1 MARIRRRRNPQPEPT
16 TQLAALLDEHLHHLA
31 VKGFTESTLQMRRVH
46 IEMFLGWC
54 REHGLADPFEI
65 TRPVLERYQ
74 RYLFYYR
81 KENGEPLSFASQ
93 HVRLTPLR
101 VWFKWMTRQNHIL
114 HNPASE
120 LELPRL
126 GFRLPPVLTEYEA
139 ELVLQQPN
147 VHDPVGIRDRA
158 MLEMFYS
165 TGIRRTE
172 LIRLKLPEID
182 HHNGLVTIRQGKG
195 RKDRVV
201 PVGERALAWLD
212 KYLHEIRPELAIDP
226 DDGTVFLT
234 AEGEPFSP
242 NHLSALVRDY
252 VEAAATGK
260 SGACHLFRHTMATL
274 MLEGGADIRYIQQM
288 LGHAKLDT
296 TQIYTHVSVRML
308 KEIHSA
314 THPGAKLEAN
324 TNEKQ
329 DDKPE
334 QDKPDEK

>member
-1 MARIRRRRNPQPEPT
+1 
-16 TQLAALLDEHLHHLA
+16 
-31 VKGFTESTLQMRRVH
+31 
-46 IEMFLGWC
+46 
-54 REHGLADPFEI
+54 
-65 TRPVLERYQ
+65 
-74 RYLFYYR
+74 
-81 KENGEPLSFASQ
+81 
-93 HVRLTPLR
+93 VRLTPLR
-101 VWFKWMTRQNHIL
+101 VWFKWMTRQNYIL

-139 ELVLQQPN
+139 ELVLQQPD
-147 VHDPVGIRDRA
+147 VSDPVGIRDRA
-158 MLEMFYS
+158 LLELFYS
-165 TGIRRTE
+165 TGMRRTE
-172 LIRLKLPEID
+172 LLRLKLPEID
-182 HHNGLVTIRQGKG
+182 YHNGLVTIRQGKG

-201 PVGERALAWLD
+201 PVGDRALAWLD
-212 KYLHEIRPELAIDP
+212 KYLHEVRPELVLDP

-252 VEAAATGK
+252 VEAAETGK

-314 THPGAKLEAN
+314 THPGAKLDTGSQAGAN
-324 TNEKQ
+324 GDADKDSEQRKATLPESLAEEGGDENE
-329 DDKPE
+329 
-334 QDKPDEK
+334 